1 MYCPINNDSCDTRC
15 PSRCCRLYNR
25 ALAFL
30 ATLIIFTVGIII
42 GVLFARLFYQV
53 LPLLIA
59 AVIILLIIFIVT
71 LITRGCC
78 NRESR
83 E

>member
-1 MYCPINNDSCDTRC
+1 MYCPINNESCDTRC
-15 PSRCCRLYNR
+15 PSRCCRLYNI

-30 ATLIIFTVGIII
+30 SALIIFTVGIII
-42 GVLFARLFYQV
+42 GVLFARL
-53 LPLLIA
+53 LSKIIPLLIA

-71 LITRGCC
+71 LLTRGCC
-78 NRESR
+78 NKESR

>member
-15 PSRCCRLYNR
+15 PSRCCRLYNI

-30 ATLIIFTVGIII
+30 AALIIFAVGIII
-42 GVLFARLFYQV
+42 GAFFAQRFIEI

-59 AVIILLIIFIVT
+59 AVIILLVIFIVT
-71 LITRGCC
+71 LLTRGCC
-78 NRESR
+78 NKESR